1 MPKPEKLAELFN
13 LHFAEIEGM
22 EKIAGDTILDIKTLA
37 DRNHYALSHKGIA
50 GEASAII
57 NKPLNAPIEP
67 KIALDSTVAGVTVKV
82 TETALCPR
90 YMARRVDNV
99 KVGPS
104 PKWLSE
110 RLESIGARSINNIV
124 DATNFVMFDKGQ
136 PLHAFDAD
144 KIRGGITVRLAKAG
158 EKIVLLDGREI
169 ELKTSDLLIADDEG
183 PLVIA
188 GVKGGKR
195 AEVTVET
202 KSIIIESANF
212 NSTTVRRTSTRANI
226 RNDSSKR
233 FENEITPYLAA
244 GALDCVTACI
254 IEFSSGAKAGTV
266 TDIYPNPVKPWT
278 IEVDPKHMN
287 LVTGL
292 DLNAEEMVSILKRV
306 HCAVEMKGS
315 NIIVTPPY
323 ERLDLTIPEDVADEI
338 VRMYGYD
345 RLESKQTPDV
355 GDTPVDTTF
364 FWAEKVK
371 NTLVA
376 LGFSETLLYT
386 LVPKGAFEIS
396 YPLASDKAALREKIA
411 PKILESL
418 STNGRNADLLG
429 LDTIKIFEIGNIFPA
444 TGEKTSICI
453 GVSQVKKKKGVTAE
467 SVLKESIAALESEL
481 AISLNGTIEVTPQG
495 AIIEADFGAII
506 ANLQSGDIREL
517 SFTALPGDKKYIPF
531 SQYPYITRDIALFV
545 PSGISD
551 GDVSNTIKRAAVD
564 AAGKIL
570 VKGPVVFDRFEKE
583 GKVSYAFRMIFQ
595 SFEKT
600 LSDDEV
606 NGYMTQVYTAA
617 KAKGW
622 EVR

>member
-1 MPKPEKLAELFN
+1 
-13 LHFAEIEGM
+13 
-22 EKIAGDTILDIKTLA
+22 
-37 DRNHYALSHKGIA
+37 
-50 GEASAII
+50 
-57 NKPLNAPIEP
+57 
-67 KIALDSTVAGVTVKV
+67 
-82 TETALCPR
+82 
-90 YMARRVDNV
+90 
-99 KVGPS
+99 
-104 PKWLSE
+104 
-110 RLESIGARSINNIV
+110 
-124 DATNFVMFDKGQ
+124 
-136 PLHAFDAD
+136 
-144 KIRGGITVRLAKAG
+144 
-158 EKIVLLDGREI
+158 
-169 ELKTSDLLIADDEG
+169 
-183 PLVIA
+183 
-188 GVKGGKR
+188 
-195 AEVTVET
+195 
-202 KSIIIESANF
+202 
-212 NSTTVRRTSTRANI
+212 
-226 RNDSSKR
+226 
-233 FENEITPYLAA
+233 
-244 GALDCVTACI
+244 
-254 IEFSSGAKAGTV
+254 
-266 TDIYPNPVKPWT
+266 
-278 IEVDPKHMN
+278 
-287 LVTGL
+287 
-292 DLNAEEMVSILKRV
+292 
-306 HCAVEMKGS
+306 
-315 NIIVTPPY
+315 
-323 ERLDLTIPEDVADEI
+323 
-338 VRMYGYD
+338 
-345 RLESKQTPDV
+345 
-355 GDTPVDTTF
+355 
-364 FWAEKVK
+364 
-371 NTLVA
+371 
-376 LGFSETLLYT
+376 
-386 LVPKGAFEIS
+386 
-396 YPLASDKAALREKIA
+396 LASDKAALREKIA